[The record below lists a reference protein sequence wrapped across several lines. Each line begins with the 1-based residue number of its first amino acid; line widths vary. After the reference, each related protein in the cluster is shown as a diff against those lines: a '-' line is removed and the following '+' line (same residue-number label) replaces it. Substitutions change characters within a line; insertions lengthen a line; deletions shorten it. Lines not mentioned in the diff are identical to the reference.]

1 MTINIQIQHSENNF
15 VMRDCLI
22 GLVMTLGIE
31 KISNIH
37 KYIFDKQDDEIFSEY
52 HDTVAGG
59 CAFSPTTFGE
69 IVLPP

>member
-1 MTINIQIQHSENNF
+1 MNYFMLNADQKNIWREIG
-15 VMRDCLI
+15 RD
-22 GLVMTLGIE
+22 
-31 KISNIH
+31 SNIH